1 MMRSRYIF
9 TSLTRISPLASSSFE
24 VVSLPHSKWQTG
36 DYVVCVVNKPYNSA
50 LKIELP
56 NGRMAEVAEGD
67 MLVGVL
73 GERFATMEAT
83 GTWRMT
89 GKDGQMQVLT
99 GAGLFGKMTSRSM
112 FLPPL
117 IPIRYIGHV
126 HYAQQKATMQDFVPE
141 VPVKQFNTPTV
152 LMVGTSMSAGKTTAA
167 RIVTRQLKKAG
178 LSVLGAKLTGAG
190 RYRDI
195 LSVSDAGADC
205 IFDFVDVG
213 LPSTVCPKDDYITTL
228 HTLLSKMAG
237 QQVDVAVIE
246 IGASPLEPYNGDIAI
261 QEIRHCIQCTIL
273 CASDPYAVYGVMKA
287 FEIIPDIVSGV
298 ATNTQAG
305 VALIE
310 KLCGVPALN
319 LIDYDT
325 SEALKHILATQLN
338 RSL

>member
-1 MMRSRYIF
+1 MSSRYIF

-24 VVSLPHSKWQTG
+24 VISLPHSKWDTG

-67 MLVGVL
+67 VLVGVL
-73 GERFATMEAT
+73 GERFATMEVT

-99 GAGLFGKMTSRSM
+99 GAGLFGKMTSCSM

-117 IPIRYIGHV
+117 ISIRYIGHV
-126 HYAQQKATMQDFVPE
+126 HYAQHKATMQDFVPE
-141 VPVKQFNTPTV
+141 ITIKKFNTPTI
-152 LMVGTSMSAGKTTAA
+152 LMVGTSMSAGKTTVAK
-167 RIVTRQLKKAG
+167 IVTRQLKKAG
-178 LSVLGAKLTGAG
+178 LTVLGAKLTGAG

-195 LSVSDAGADC
+195 LSISDAGADC

-213 LPSTVCPKDDYITTL
+213 LPSTICPKENYMAAL
-228 HTLLSKMAG
+228 QKLLSKMAG
-237 QQVDVAVIE
+237 QQADVAVVE
-246 IGASPLEPYNGDIAI
+246 IGASPLEPYNGEIAI
-261 QEIRHCIQCTIL
+261 QEIRNCIQCTIL

-287 FEIIPDIVSGV
+287 FEISPDMVSGV
-298 ATNTQAG
+298 ATNTKAG

-325 SEALKHILATQLN
+325 SETLKKILSNKLN
-338 RSL
+338 RTL